1 MCDDSAISLEKF
13 VAFVAIIV
21 SLYDVEPAGGKAK
34 NFVGISKGVA
44 SSWPVLPVKVWIK
57 RREIAKTKQ

>member
-1 MCDDSAISLEKF
+1 MCDDKAVSLERF
-13 VAFVAIIV
+13 LAFVAVVV

-34 NFVGISKGVA
+34 SFVGISKGVA

-57 RREIAKTKQ
+57 RREIAKAK